1 MNLPIIYVY
10 VVYFF
15 VSFEREMIRNPDHS
29 VYSLSLFFSGETM
42 EKCLRSTNDQTFTFV
57 NKRPVTIK
65 GLDKVLRKIFHGNY
79 PIGVINIKTSQDEL
93 DVNVEPNK
101 TSVMIGKQQIL
112 LDFIESKLEE
122 DYGSSV
128 ENIDPDVE
136 KRIVSNNSKD
146 QNTKKATKNNAP
158 KENVSNNIITEKS
171 INDDDE
177 EIVDVEQSGDC
188 LIINEKG
195 SWAEGNLFKSKTT
208 GLPIQPTNIIVNK
221 NKNINNDLEKSRD
234 FTPPVSKNFSSSSS
248 LDMYTPS
255 MGDDTRPRQVLI
267 TSFSSLN
274 DSMNPE
280 DISRNR
286 NDKRKLEF
294 APMEETTPKSQKM
307 QKKMKRFNDDE
318 SFEEISSFMDM
329 MRAKQDKLDKSIS
342 STESDQTFA
351 CQICG
356 KPYIESVSLENHI
369 KSVHENTQPLQEK
382 EILQSNNKIKN
393 SKSAEFA
400 GEKNE
405 KQSKM
410 CHKKAKNITF
420 DMKKLYQQANEEEK
434 ERNIRHQIRLI
445 GQINDCWIVKNGQEG
460 NFILNQFRLQEVRLF
475 RKLMQNFV
483 FSTTKLPTHIDLKEH
498 FSWNDE
504 FNKILEKL
512 MEKNEVIDPRILDN
526 GLKVIKQNGKPILS
540 ETSPD
545 VKFLGISDLQEIL
558 KIIESNPNA
567 TLEESRPLKI
577 RAHLKSKTSAM
588 MKQLPP
594 NPDEDNLETFIESL
608 NFSEENNVCIHAQ
621 PLFHQFMD

>member
-1 MNLPIIYVY
+1 
-10 VVYFF
+10 
-15 VSFEREMIRNPDHS
+15 
-29 VYSLSLFFSGETM
+29 M

-146 QNTKKATKNNAP
+146 QNQINTKKVTKNDAP
-158 KENVSNNIITEKS
+158 KENVSNNIIMEKS
-171 INDDDE
+171 SNDDDE

-188 LIINEKG
+188 IIINEKG

-221 NKNINNDLEKSRD
+221 NRNINNDLEKSRD

-255 MGDDTRPRQVLI
+255 MGDDARPRQVLI

-280 DISRNR
+280 DISRNK
-286 NDKRKLEF
+286 NNKRKLEF

-307 QKKMKRFNDDE
+307 PKKIKRFNDDE
-318 SFEEISSFMDM
+318 SFEEISSFMDI

-369 KSVHENTQPLQEK
+369 KSVHENTQPLHEK
-382 EILQSNNKIKN
+382 EILPSTNNKIKN

-420 DMKKLYQQANEEEK
+420 DMKKLYQQTNEEEK
-434 ERNIRHQIRLI
+434 ERNRHQIRLI

-483 FSTTKLPTHIDLKEH
+483 FSTTKLATGNVDLKEH

-504 FNKILEKL
+504 FDKILDKL
-512 MEKNEVIDPRILDN
+512 MENNEVIDPRILDN

-567 TLEESRPLKI
+567 TLEETRPLKI
-577 RAHLKSKTSAM
+577 RAYLKSKTSAM
-588 MKQLPP
+588 IKQLPP
-594 NPDEDNLETFIESL
+594 NPDEDNLGTFIESL
-608 NFSEENNVCIHAQ
+608 NFSEENNVCIHAK

>member
-1 MNLPIIYVY
+1 
-10 VVYFF
+10 
-15 VSFEREMIRNPDHS
+15 MIRNPDHS

-280 DISRNR
+280 
-286 NDKRKLEF
+286 
-294 APMEETTPKSQKM
+294 
-307 QKKMKRFNDDE
+307 
-318 SFEEISSFMDM
+318 
-329 MRAKQDKLDKSIS
+329 
-342 STESDQTFA
+342 
-351 CQICG
+351 
-356 KPYIESVSLENHI
+356 
-369 KSVHENTQPLQEK
+369 
-382 EILQSNNKIKN
+382 
-393 SKSAEFA
+393 
-400 GEKNE
+400 
-405 KQSKM
+405 
-410 CHKKAKNITF
+410 
-420 DMKKLYQQANEEEK
+420 QA
-434 ERNIRHQIRLI
+434 
-445 GQINDCWIVKNGQEG
+445 
-460 NFILNQFRLQEVRLF
+460 
-475 RKLMQNFV
+475 
-483 FSTTKLPTHIDLKEH
+483 
-498 FSWNDE
+498 
-504 FNKILEKL
+504 
-512 MEKNEVIDPRILDN
+512 
-526 GLKVIKQNGKPILS
+526 
-540 ETSPD
+540 
-545 VKFLGISDLQEIL
+545 
-558 KIIESNPNA
+558 
-567 TLEESRPLKI
+567 
-577 RAHLKSKTSAM
+577 
-588 MKQLPP
+588 
-594 NPDEDNLETFIESL
+594 
-608 NFSEENNVCIHAQ
+608 
-621 PLFHQFMD
+621 